1 MLYFTSAFDINYCHV
16 NFDETVLPQCRQRT
30 AGDSNVN
37 MYCIYLV
44 QYQGEPGEAHILTGH
59 TITSTLSLSSHWD
72 NVYTLDK
79 YSVHPFI
86 QIKYF
91 AIFCLQLS
99 FLTLPAYTNKQYLY
113 MPGKDFKANRI
124 LHAALGLTLW
134 DLSNRK
140 AEIVSQ

>member
-37 MYCIYLV
+37 IYCIYLV
-44 QYQGEPGEAHILTGH
+44 QHQGEPGEAHILTGH
-59 TITSTLSLSSHWD
+59 TITTTLSLSSHWE

-99 FLTLPAYTNKQYLY
+99 FVTLTWQHTQINNIYICQGRTSRPIESCML
-113 MPGKDFKANRI
+113 
-124 LHAALGLTLW
+124 LW
-134 DLSNRK
+134 
-140 AEIVSQ
+140 A